1 MNQKAVMVDQENQV
15 FHLRNNEIS
24 YIIQLEEDGILN
36 HLYFGKAIT
45 RYNGYKRYLRRDRG
59 FSGNVPGNAERAYS
73 KDTLPQEYSSHG
85 SMDYRVPASLI
96 RRENGS
102 NLHDFRYF
110 DFRIEA
116 GKPELSGLPQS
127 YVESDDEATTLIV
140 VLKDRDQEIYLELVY
155 TIYHDRPVV
164 TRSARVLNKTAET
177 IVVEKMASM
186 QMDLTNS
193 GIYDEVISL
202 PGAHLRERQ
211 IQRESIHTG
220 IQRFESR
227 RGASSHQMNSF
238 IALVNHDTNEFS
250 GPAIG
255 MHLVYSGN
263 HAFEL
268 EKDQIDQV
276 RVLTGINEY
285 NFSWS
290 LSSDDVFQTPEVL
303 LTYSDQGLNGM
314 SGSLHH
320 LLRER
325 VARGE
330 HQLKERPILVNNWE
344 ATYFDFDSKKI
355 EEIVDEAAD
364 LGIEMF
370 VLDDG
375 WFGHRDS
382 DNSSL
387 GDWFEYE
394 GKLKDGLK
402 GISDYVH
409 DKGLQFGVW
418 FEPEM
423 ISIDSKLYEAHSD
436 YLMQEPNR
444 TPSSSRDQ
452 HLLDMGRKD
461 VWQAIEKQLCAI
473 LDEVPIDYI
482 KWDMNRSLSDV
493 YSIQLSPENQGE
505 AAHRHILGVYELMEN
520 LIALYPN
527 VLWEGCSGGGG
538 RFDAGFLYYMPQ
550 SWPTDNTDAVER
562 LKIQYGTSLAY
573 PISSMTAHVSAV
585 PNHQT
590 GRIASLKT
598 RGDVAMSG
606 VFGYE
611 LDLTELSVEEKTI
624 VKAQVAQYQAIRP
637 LIQFGEFYRLNSP
650 FEGNATAW
658 MFVSEDKGEA
668 FVMMA
673 RTLAS
678 AQPVFHE
685 IFLTGLEET
694 SCYQDQ
700 ETNQRYFGDELMTL
714 GVQVPDFYGDF
725 QTATLHLKKV
735 GEENDQ

>member
-1 MNQKAVMVDQENQV
+1 
-15 FHLRNNEIS
+15 
-24 YIIQLEEDGILN
+24 
-36 HLYFGKAIT
+36 
-45 RYNGYKRYLRRDRG
+45 
-59 FSGNVPGNAERAYS
+59 
-73 KDTLPQEYSSHG
+73 
-85 SMDYRVPASLI
+85 
-96 RRENGS
+96 
-102 NLHDFRYF
+102 
-110 DFRIEA
+110 
-116 GKPELSGLPQS
+116 
-127 YVESDDEATTLIV
+127 
-140 VLKDRDQEIYLELVY
+140 
-155 TIYHDRPVV
+155 
-164 TRSARVLNKTAET
+164 
-177 IVVEKMASM
+177 
-186 QMDLTNS
+186 
-193 GIYDEVISL
+193 
-202 PGAHLRERQ
+202 
-211 IQRESIHTG
+211 
-220 IQRFESR
+220 
-227 RGASSHQMNSF
+227 
-238 IALVNHDTNEFS
+238 
-250 GPAIG
+250 
-255 MHLVYSGN
+255 
-263 HAFEL
+263 
-268 EKDQIDQV
+268 
-276 RVLTGINEY
+276 
-285 NFSWS
+285 
-290 LSSDDVFQTPEVL
+290 
-303 LTYSDQGLNGM
+303 
-314 SGSLHH
+314 
-320 LLRER
+320 
-325 VARGE
+325 
-330 HQLKERPILVNNWE
+330 
-344 ATYFDFDSKKI
+344 
-355 EEIVDEAAD
+355 
-364 LGIEMF
+364 
-370 VLDDG
+370 
-375 WFGHRDS
+375 
-382 DNSSL
+382 
-387 GDWFEYE
+387 
-394 GKLKDGLK
+394 
-402 GISDYVH
+402 
-409 DKGLQFGVW
+409 
-418 FEPEM
+418 
-423 ISIDSKLYEAHSD
+423 
-436 YLMQEPNR
+436 
-444 TPSSSRDQ
+444 
-452 HLLDMGRKD
+452 
-461 VWQAIEKQLCAI
+461 
-473 LDEVPIDYI
+473 
-482 KWDMNRSLSDV
+482 NRSLSDV

>member
-1 MNQKAVMVDQENQV
+1 MKQSYVEFDKDTKV

-24 YIIQLEEDGILN
+24 YIMKVEEDSVLN
-36 HLYFGKAIT
+36 HLYFGKVIQHYSGNKT
-45 RYNGYKRYLRRDRG
+45 YLRRDRG

-85 SMDYRVPASLI
+85 SMDYRLPATII
-96 RRENGS
+96 RRRNGS
-102 NLHDFRYF
+102 NLHDFRFSDY
-110 DFRIEA
+110 RIEA
-116 GKPELSGLPQS
+116 GKPELEGLPHS
-127 YVESDDEATTLIV
+127 YVRNEEESTTLIV
-140 VLKDRDQEIYLELVY
+140 ILKDRDQEIYLELAY
-155 TIYHDRPVV
+155 TIYHERSVI
-164 TRSARVLNKTAET
+164 TRSVKVLNRTRES
-177 IVVEKMASM
+177 IVLEKIASM

-211 IQRESIHTG
+211 IHREPIHSG
-220 IQRFESR
+220 IQSFESR
-227 RGASSHQMNSF
+227 RGASSHHMNSF
-238 IALVNHDTNEFS
+238 IALVNHDTNEIS

-255 MHLVYSGN
+255 IHLVYSGN
-263 HAFEL
+263 HAFQL

-276 RVLTGINEY
+276 RVLAGINDY

-290 LSSDDVFQTPEVL
+290 LSPSEVFQTPEVIMAF
-303 LTYSDQGLNGM
+303 SDQGLNGM

-325 VARGE
+325 VARGM
-330 HQLKERPILVNNWE
+330 HQFKERPILVNNWE
-344 ATYFDFDSKKI
+344 ATYFDFDSQKI
-355 EEIVDEAAD
+355 EQIVDEAAD

-394 GKLKDGLK
+394 GKLKNGLK
-402 GISDYVH
+402 GIVDYVH
-409 DKGLQFGVW
+409 QKGMQFGLW

-423 ISIDSKLYEAHSD
+423 ISIDSQLYKEHPD

-444 TPSSSRDQ
+444 TPSASRDQ
-452 HLLDMGRKD
+452 HLLDMGRQE
-461 VWQAIEKQLCAI
+461 VRQAIEKQLCAI
-473 LDEVPIDYI
+473 LDEVPIDYV

-493 YSIQLSPENQGE
+493 YSIQCSAENQGE
-505 AAHRHILGVYELMEN
+505 TAHRHILGVYELLEHLVN
-520 LIALYPN
+520 RYPKI
-527 VLWEGCSGGGG
+527 LWEGCSGGGG

-590 GRIASLKT
+590 GRITSLKT

-611 LDLTELSVEEKTI
+611 LDLTEMTEKEKVI
-624 VKAQVAQYQAIRP
+624 VKEQVQQYQAIRP
-637 LIQFGEFYRLNSP
+637 LVQFGEFYRLNSP
-650 FEGNATAW
+650 FEGNLTAW
-658 MFVSEDKGEA
+658 MFVSPDKTEA
-668 FVMMA
+668 LVMMA

-685 IFLTGLEET
+685 VFLTGLET
-694 SCYQDQ
+694 TARYQEQ
-700 ETNQRYFGDELMTL
+700 KTGQFYFGDELMAL
-714 GVQVPDFYGDF
+714 GVNVPDFYGDF
-725 QTATLHLKKV
+725 QTTLLHLKKV
-735 GEENDQ
+735 

>member
-1 MNQKAVMVDQENQV
+1 MHQTYVEFNQESLV
-15 FHLRNNEIS
+15 FHLHNNEIS
-24 YIIQLEEDGILN
+24 YIMQIEEDGVFN
-36 HLYFGKAIT
+36 HLYFGKRIQHYHGNKT
-45 RYNGYKRYLRRDRG
+45 YLRRDRG

-85 SMDYRVPASLI
+85 SMDYRLPASMI

-102 NLHDFRYF
+102 NLHDFRFHEYRF
-110 DFRIEA
+110 EA
-116 GKPELSGLPQS
+116 GKPELEGLPQA
-127 YVESDDEATTLIV
+127 YVLAEDEATTLTV
-140 VLKDRDQEIYLELVY
+140 VLKDRDQEIYLELSY
-155 TIYHDRPVV
+155 TIYHQRPVI
-164 TRSARVLNKTAET
+164 TRSTKVLNKTNQN
-177 IVVEKMASM
+177 IVLEKIASM

-193 GIYDEVISL
+193 GVYDQVISL

-211 IQRESIHTG
+211 INREKIHSG
-220 IQRFESR
+220 IQSFESR
-227 RGASSHQMNSF
+227 RGASSHHMNSF
-238 IALVNHDTNEFS
+238 IALVNHDTNEMS
-250 GPAIG
+250 GPVIG

-263 HAFEL
+263 HVFEL

-276 RVLTGINEY
+276 RVLAGINPY
-285 NFSWS
+285 NFSWE
-290 LSSDDVFQTPEVL
+290 LSSNEAFQTPEVI

-355 EEIVDEAAD
+355 EQIVDEAAE

-394 GKLKDGLK
+394 GKLKSGLK
-402 GISDYVH
+402 GIADYVH
-409 DKGLQFGVW
+409 EKGLQFGVW

-423 ISIDSKLYEAHSD
+423 ISIDSKLYEEHPD

-452 HLLDMGRKD
+452 HLLDMGRKE
-461 VWQAIEKQLCAI
+461 VRQNIEQQICRI

-493 YSIQLSPENQGE
+493 YSLALSAENQGE
-505 AAHRHILGVYELMEN
+505 TAHRHILGVYELMEN
-520 LIALYPN
+520 LLARYPKI
-527 VLWEGCSGGGG
+527 LWEGCSGGGG

-590 GRIASLKT
+590 GRITSLKT

-611 LDLTELSVEEKTI
+611 LDLTEMTEEEKVI
-624 VKAQVAQYQAIRP
+624 VKEQVQRYQKIRP
-637 LIQFGEFYRLNSP
+637 LVQFGEFYRLNSP
-650 FEGNATAW
+650 FEGNLTAW
-658 MFVSEDKGEA
+658 MFVSEDQSEA
-668 FVMMA
+668 LVMMA

-685 IFLTGLEET
+685 VFLTGLDEQAV
-694 SCYQDQ
+694 YQDQ
-700 ETNQRYFGDELMTL
+700 ATKQRFFGDELMNL
-714 GVQVPDFYGDF
+714 GVNVPDFYGDF
-725 QTATLHLKKV
+725 QTTLLHLKKV
-735 GEENDQ
+735 

>member
-1 MNQKAVMVDQENQV
+1 MHQTYVEFNQDSQV
-15 FHLRNNEIS
+15 FHLHNNEIS
-24 YIIQLEEDGILN
+24 YIMQIEEDRILN
-36 HLYFGKAIT
+36 HLYFGKRIQH
-45 RYNGYKRYLRRDRG
+45 YHGNKNYLRRDRG
-59 FSGNVPGNAERAYS
+59 FSGNVPGNDERAYS

-85 SMDYRVPASLI
+85 SMDYRLPASMI

-102 NLHDFRYF
+102 KLHDFRFHQY
-110 DFRIEA
+110 RIET
-116 GKPELSGLPQS
+116 GKPELEGLPQA
-127 YVESDDEATTLIV
+127 YVLAENEATTLTV
-140 VLKDRDQEIYLELVY
+140 VLKDRDQEIYLELSY
-155 TIYHDRPVV
+155 TIYHQRSVV
-164 TRSARVLNKTAET
+164 TRSTKVLNKTNQK
-177 IVVEKMASM
+177 IVLEKIASM

-193 GIYDEVISL
+193 GVYDQVISL

-211 IQRESIHTG
+211 INRDKIHSG
-220 IQRFESR
+220 IQSFESR
-227 RGASSHQMNSF
+227 RGASSHHMNSF
-238 IALVNHDTNEFS
+238 IALVNHDTNEMS

-276 RVLTGINEY
+276 RVLAGINAY
-285 NFSWS
+285 NFSWE
-290 LSSDDVFQTPEVL
+290 LSSNEAFQTPEVI

-314 SGSLHH
+314 SGNLHH

-355 EEIVDEAAD
+355 EQIVDEAAE

-394 GKLKDGLK
+394 GKLKSGLK
-402 GISDYVH
+402 GIADYVH
-409 DKGLQFGVW
+409 EKGLQFGVW

-423 ISIDSKLYEAHSD
+423 ISVDSKLYEEHPD

-452 HLLDMGRKD
+452 HLLDMGRKE
-461 VWQAIEKQLCAI
+461 VRQNIEQQICRI

-493 YSIQLSPENQGE
+493 YSLALSAENQGE
-505 AAHRHILGVYELMEN
+505 TAHRHILGVYELMEN
-520 LIALYPN
+520 LLARYPKI
-527 VLWEGCSGGGG
+527 LWEGCSGGGG

-590 GRIASLKT
+590 GRITSLKT

-611 LDLTELSVEEKTI
+611 LDLTEMTEEEKVI
-624 VKAQVAQYQAIRP
+624 VKDQVQHYQEIRP
-637 LIQFGEFYRLNSP
+637 LVQFGEFYRLNSP
-650 FEGNATAW
+650 FEGNLTAW
-658 MFVSEDKGEA
+658 MFVSEDQSEA
-668 FVMMA
+668 LVMLA

-685 IFLTGLEET
+685 VFLTGLDEQIV
-694 SCYQDQ
+694 YQDQ
-700 ETNQRYFGDELMTL
+700 ATKQQFFGDELMNL
-714 GVQVPDFYGDF
+714 GVNVPDFYGDF
-725 QTATLHLKKV
+725 QTTLLHLKKV
-735 GEENDQ
+735 

>member
-1 MNQKAVMVDQENQV
+1 MSQTYAAFNQETQV
-15 FHLRNNEIS
+15 FHLHNNEIS
-24 YIIQLEEDGILN
+24 YIAQIEEDGVLH
-36 HLYFGKAIT
+36 HLYFGKAVQHYT
-45 RYNGYKRYLRRDRG
+45 GNKNYLRRDRG

-85 SMDYRVPASLI
+85 SMDYRLPASII

-102 NLHDFRYF
+102 NLHDLRYF
-110 DFRIEA
+110 DYRIEA
-116 GKPELSGLPQS
+116 GKPELKGMPQA
-127 YVESDDEATTLIV
+127 YVLNEEEATTLVI
-140 VLKDRDQEIYLELVY
+140 VLKDRDQDIYVELAY
-155 TIYHDRPVV
+155 TIYHERPVI
-164 TRSARVLNKTAET
+164 TRSAKVLNKTSEK
-177 IVVEKMASM
+177 IVLEKIASM
-186 QMDLTNS
+186 QMDLSNS
-193 GIYDEVISL
+193 GVYDEVISL

-211 IQRESIHTG
+211 INRDSIHSG
-220 IQRFESR
+220 IQSFESR
-227 RGASSHQMNSF
+227 RGASSHHMNSF
-238 IALVNHDTNEFS
+238 IALVNHDTNEMS

-276 RVLTGINEY
+276 RVLAGINDY
-285 NFSWS
+285 NFSWE
-290 LSSDDVFQTPEVL
+290 LSSNEEFQTPEVI

-314 SGSLHH
+314 SGSLQH

-330 HQLKERPILVNNWE
+330 HRLKERPILVNNWE

-355 EEIVDEAAD
+355 EQIVDEAAD

-402 GISDYVH
+402 GIADYVH
-409 DKGLQFGVW
+409 EKGLQFGVW

-423 ISIDSKLYEAHSD
+423 ISVDSKLYEEHPD

-452 HLLDMGRKD
+452 HLLDMGRKE
-461 VWQAIEKQLCAI
+461 VRQNIEKQMCRI

-493 YSIQLSPENQGE
+493 YSIELSAENQGE
-505 AAHRHILGVYELMEN
+505 TAHRHILGVYELMEN
-520 LIALYPN
+520 LIARYPKI
-527 VLWEGCSGGGG
+527 LWEGCSGGGG

-590 GRIASLKT
+590 GRITSLKT

-611 LDLTELSVEEKTI
+611 LDLTEMSEEEKII
-624 VKAQVAQYQAIRP
+624 VKEQVQQYQTIRP
-637 LIQFGEFYRLNSP
+637 LVQFGDFYRLNSP
-650 FEGNATAW
+650 FEGNLTAW
-658 MFVSEDKGEA
+658 MFVSVDKTEA
-668 FVMMA
+668 LVMMA

-685 IFLTGLEET
+685 VFLTGLDET
-694 SCYQDQ
+694 ARYQDQ
-700 ETNQRYFGDELMTL
+700 ATEQQYYGDELMNL
-714 GVQVPDFYGDF
+714 GVNVPDFYGDF
-725 QTATLHLKKV
+725 QTALLHIKKV
-735 GEENDQ
+735 EA

>member
-1 MNQKAVMVDQENQV
+1 MTQTYIEFNQETQV

-24 YIIQLEEDGILN
+24 YIAQIEEDGVFN
-36 HLYFGKAIT
+36 HLYFGKAIKH
-45 RYNGYKRYLRRDRG
+45 YNGNKKYLRRDRG
-59 FSGNVPGNAERAYS
+59 FSGNVPGNSERAYS

-85 SMDYRVPASLI
+85 SMDYRLPASII

-102 NLHDFRYF
+102 NLHDLRYH
-110 DFRIEA
+110 DYRIEA
-116 GKPELSGLPQS
+116 GKPELEGLPHS
-127 YVESDDEATTLIV
+127 YVLNEDEATTLTV
-140 VLKDRDQEIYLELVY
+140 VLKDRDQEIYLELAY
-155 TIYHDRPVV
+155 TIYHERPVI
-164 TRSARVLNKTAET
+164 TRSVKVLNQTNET
-177 IVVEKMASM
+177 VIVEKIASM

-193 GIYDEVISL
+193 GVYDEVISL

-211 IQRESIHTG
+211 INREKIHSG
-220 IQRFESR
+220 IQSFESR
-227 RGASSHQMNSF
+227 RGASSHHMNSF
-238 IALVNHDTNEFS
+238 IALVNHDTNELS

-268 EKDQIDQV
+268 EMDQINQV
-276 RVLTGINEY
+276 RVLAGINDY
-285 NFSWS
+285 NFSWE
-290 LSSDDVFQTPEVL
+290 LSSNEAFQTPEVI

-330 HQLKERPILVNNWE
+330 HQFKERPVLVNNWE

-355 EEIVDEAAD
+355 EQIVDEAAD

-375 WFGHRDS
+375 WFGHRSS

-402 GISDYVH
+402 GIADYVH

-423 ISIDSKLYEAHSD
+423 ISIDSKL
-436 YLMQEPNR
+436 
-444 TPSSSRDQ
+444 
-452 HLLDMGRKD
+452 
-461 VWQAIEKQLCAI
+461 
-473 LDEVPIDYI
+473 
-482 KWDMNRSLSDV
+482 
-493 YSIQLSPENQGE
+493 
-505 AAHRHILGVYELMEN
+505 GVYELMEN
-520 LIALYPN
+520 LLARYPKI
-527 VLWEGCSGGGG
+527 LWEGCSGGGG

-590 GRIASLKT
+590 GRITSLKT

-611 LDLTELSVEEKTI
+611 LDLTEMSEEEKMI
-624 VKAQVAQYQAIRP
+624 VKKQVQQYQEIRP
-637 LIQFGEFYRLNSP
+637 LVQFGEFYRLNSP
-650 FEGNATAW
+650 FEGNLTAW
-658 MFVSEDKGEA
+658 MFVSDDKAEA
-668 FVMMA
+668 LVMMA
-673 RTLAS
+673 RTSAS

-685 IFLTGLEET
+685 VFLTGLDENT
-694 SCYQDQ
+694 CYQDQ
-700 ETNQRYFGDELMTL
+700 VTNQQYFGDELMNL
-714 GVQVPDFYGDF
+714 GVNVPDFYGDF
-725 QTATLHLKKV
+725 QTTLLHLKKV
-735 GEENDQ
+735 